1 MSKVIAV
8 AGKGGT
14 GKTTIAGLIIRYL
27 EEKKAGSILAVDADP
42 SSNLNLVLGMEV
54 KDTVGQVREAGR
66 KRPAGLSLPD
76 YLDLAINLALVEGEG
91 KIDLLTMGRPEGKG
105 CYCSANNI
113 LRECLKR
120 LSSSYDWTVIDNEAG
135 LEHISRQTNRDVDF
149 LFIISDPTLRGI
161 ITAERIK
168 DLIGELE
175 NKVHKTYLIVNQSR
189 GELPEGLTKR
199 IEEKGL
205 NLIGLL
211 PLDERVSEYDLL
223 GKPLFGIPS
232 DSVIYKELKEIL
244 DKVDCVVRSA

>member
-27 EEKKAGSILAVDADP
+27 EEKEAGSILAVDADP

-66 KRPAGLSLPD
+66 KRPEGISLPD

-91 KIDLLTMGRPEGKG
+91 KIDLLAMGRPEGKG

-113 LRECLKR
+113 LRECLAK
-120 LSSSYDWTVIDNEAG
+120 LSSCYDWTVIDNEAG
-135 LEHISRQTNRDVDF
+135 LEHISRQTNRDVDI

-161 ITAERIK
+161 IAAERIK

-175 NKVHKTYLIVNQSR
+175 NKVYKTYLIVNRSK
-189 GELPEGLTKR
+189 ESLPEGLIRR

-205 NLIGLL
+205 DLISLL
-211 PLDERVSEYDLL
+211 PLDEAVSEYDLL
-223 GKPLFGIPS
+223 GKPLALLPS
-232 DSVIYKELKEIL
+232 DSIIYKELKKIL
-244 DKVDCVVRSA
+244 DKVI